1 MTQRNEKRQNCA
13 GSIPGPLRVDG
24 GGTWGVI
31 QGPLTVHGNA
41 GNGAVQK
48 PLTKI
53 GHQGAAKLKISGIV
67 VGGGPLSTATIIAVN
82 AAAEKTPSKW
92 RRYIAYADKVKVGGA
107 LAWRANNPGNLR
119 DASTKIGTVP
129 GAVGHFAVFA
139 SMEDGRAAQR
149 SLYVNKYGAM
159 TVRDAIYNPKTKEGL
174 TPPSENDT
182 TDYLAKLKAA
192 GVDLDKDVKSQI
204 DLLMKAVMKNEGR
217 DQGTE
222 VARMP

>member
-1 MTQRNEKRQNCA
+1 MAERNNERHNYA
-13 GSIPGPLRVDG
+13 GVIPGPLRVNG
-24 GGTWGVI
+24 GGTSGVV
-31 QGPLTVHGNA
+31 QGPLTLHGKA
-41 GNGAVQK
+41 GKGAIQA
-48 PLTKI
+48 PLKTST
-53 GHQGAAKLKISGIV
+53 GAAKLKISGIV
-67 VGGGPLSTATIIAVN
+67 VGGGPLSSATIIAVN
-82 AAAEKTPSKW
+82 VAAEKTPLRW
-92 RRYIAYADKVKVGGA
+92 RHYVAYADKVKVGGS

-129 GAVGHFAVFA
+129 GKVGHFAVFA

-149 SLYVNKYGAM
+149 SLYVNKYGNM
-159 TVRDAIYNPKTKEGL
+159 KVRDAIYNPKTKEGL

-204 DLLMKAVMKNEGR
+204 DLMMKAVAKNEGR